1 MKGIQQI
8 EINKIIEN
16 QGFITHEDW
25 VAIEEPLEIIL
36 AYGNAKERKRQ
47 SISITMRTPTE
58 HDDELAL
65 GFLFTEG
72 IIQNRKDVLT
82 IKYLAN
88 EQAHT
93 NSILVELAA
102 HVNFNSEKLQR
113 HFYTSSSCG
122 VCGKTSLDLVEQ
134 QSCFII
140 NPNEPKID
148 AKILWQLPQKLR
160 ETQNI
165 FNYTGSIHA
174 ATLFD
179 VNGNLVAQRED
190 VGRHNALDK
199 LIGFA
204 LKSAQFPLQNSIL
217 LLSGRISFELVQKAV
232 MAGIPIIAAI
242 GAPSSLAI
250 ELAETNNITLIGF
263 LKEGRGNIYS
273 FSKRIKH

>member
-8 EINKIIEN
+8 NLRKFSEN
-16 QGFITHEDW
+16 QDFLTQKDW

-36 AYGNAKERKRQ
+36 AFGSVQQRKRQ
-47 SISITMRTPTE
+47 SISITMRTPTG

-72 IIQNRKDVLT
+72 IIQNPKDILT

-88 EQAHT
+88 EQELT
-93 NSILVELAA
+93 NSILIELSAQ
-102 HVNFNSEKLQR
+102 VNFQTEKLQR

-134 QSCFII
+134 QSCYVI
-140 NPNEPKID
+140 NPTQPKINMEL
-148 AKILWQLPQKLR
+148 LWQLPQKLR
-160 ETQNI
+160 TTQNI
-165 FNYTGSIHA
+165 FEQTGSIHA
-174 ATLFD
+174 AALFD
-179 VNGNLVAQRED
+179 CEGNIVALRED

-204 LKSAQFPLQNSIL
+204 LKTQQLPLQNSIL
-217 LLSGRISFELVQKAV
+217 LLSGRISFELVQKAM

-250 ELAETNNITLIGF
+250 ALAEANNITLVGF
-263 LKEGRGNIYS
+263 LKEGRGNVYS
-273 FSKRIKH
+273 FPDRIKQ